1 MFFYPRAADGK
12 KPGGITVS
20 KTPALPEGD
29 FGLTEYIWGPS
40 ALWFVD
46 SDRFTADE
54 RQAAYELVADELP
67 IQRVQQTP

>member
-1 MFFYPRAADGK
+1 MFFHPRAADGET
-12 KPGGITVS
+12 PGGITVS
-20 KTPALPEGD
+20 KSRRLPAGD
-29 FGLTEYIWGPS
+29 FGITEYIWGPI

-67 IQRVQQTP
+67 IRRVRQTP